1 MFSAIANAF
10 RVPDLRKKILF
21 TLFIVILYR
30 IGAHIPVPGV
40 NAAAIAATLENLP
53 ALGMLNLFSGDALAK
68 FSVFS
73 LGIMPYITAGII
85 MQLLQAAIPA
95 LEQLSKEGEAGQRK
109 ITQYTRYLTIAIAIV
124 EAVGFIGTIF
134 SSAIDP
140 AGAIARPFVIAIIVI
155 TLVAGT
161 CLIMWLAELVSQ
173 RGVGNGMSILIFVGI
188 VSRFPSA
195 LGQALIFGTNGTLG
209 NVLMTIAIVA
219 AVLVVIAAVIYIDR
233 GQRRIPV
240 NYAKRVVGR
249 RVMGGM
255 STYIP
260 LKVNGANVVP
270 IIFASAF
277 LSIPAQLALVIKAGW
292 FQTMA
297 NAMSK
302 GPVNWV
308 VTFILIVFF
317 SYFYTA
323 LVFNPIDLADNLR
336 QQGGFIPGV
345 RPGGQT
351 IKYIETAMNR
361 IVLPGA
367 LFLGVIAIGTSILFT
382 ATSNPLIQQFGGTSI
397 LIMVGV
403 ALETMTQ
410 IESQLKMRHYD
421 GFFK

>member
-21 TLFIVILYR
+21 TLTIVVLYR
-30 IGAHIPVPGV
+30 IGCHIPVPGV
-40 NAAAIAATLENLP
+40 DPSKVANILNSIT
-53 ALGMLNLFSGDALAK
+53 ALNMLNLFSGDALSK

-73 LGIMPYITAGII
+73 LGVMPYITSSII
-85 MQLLQAAIPA
+85 MQLLQAAVPY
-95 LEQLSKEGEAGQRK
+95 LEKLSKEGESGQRK
-109 ITQYTRYLTIAIAIV
+109 ITQYTRYLTVFIATVEAFGLIGLVFNQAIAV
-124 EAVGFIGTIF
+124 T
-134 SSAIDP
+134 AIP
-140 AGAIARPFVIAIIVI
+140 RWFTLLVIIAS
-155 TLVAGT
+155 LVAGT
-161 CLIMWLAELVSQ
+161 SLIMWLAELVSQ
-173 RGVGNGMSILIFVGI
+173 RGVGNGMSILIFVSI
-188 VSRFPSA
+188 ISRFPSA
-195 LGQALIFGTNGTLG
+195 LGSALLLG
-209 NVLMTIAIVA
+209 NYGTIGNIAITVVIMA
-219 AVLVVIAAVIYIDR
+219 AILAVIAAVIYIDR

-240 NYAKRVVGR
+240 SYAKRVVGR

-255 STYIP
+255 TTYIP

-277 LSIPAQLALVIKAGW
+277 LMIPSQLALIIKAGW
-292 FQTMA
+292 FQQFA
-297 NAMSK
+297 AAISS
-302 GPVNWV
+302 GPLNWI
-308 VTFILIVFF
+308 VTFALIVFF

-323 LVFNPIDLADNLR
+323 LIFNPIELSDNLR

-345 RPGGQT
+345 RPGGNT
-351 IKYIETAMNR
+351 IKYIDTVMNR

-367 LFLGVIAIGTSILFT
+367 LFLGVIAVGTSILFALT
-382 ATSNPLIQQFGGTSI
+382 NNQLIQSFGGTSI

>member
-1 MFSAIANAF
+1 MFSGIINAF

-21 TLFIVILYR
+21 TLFILVLYR
-30 IGAHIPVPGV
+30 IGAHIPVPGID
-40 NAAAIAATLENLP
+40 AAAIQATLDSMP
-53 ALGMLNLFSGDALAK
+53 ALGMLNLFSGDALSRM
-68 FSVFS
+68 SVFA
-73 LGIMPYITAGII
+73 LGVMPYITAGII
-85 MQLLQAAIPA
+85 MQLLQAAIPS
-95 LEQLSKEGEAGQRK
+95 LERLSKEGEAGKRK
-109 ITQYTRYLTIAIAIV
+109 ITQYTRFLTIGIATI
-124 EAVGFIGTIF
+124 EAVGLIGAVF
-134 SSAIDP
+134 G
-140 AGAIARPFVIAIIVI
+140 GAVAMSVLPRWLTVLVIVV

-161 CLIMWLAELVSQ
+161 TLIMWLAELITQ
-173 RGVGNGMSILIFVGI
+173 NGIGQGMSLLIFAGI
-188 VSRFPSA
+188 VSRFPAA
-195 LGQALIFGTNGTLG
+195 LAETLMYGGDDVWNYVLTGLIILS
-209 NVLMTIAIVA
+209 I
-219 AVLVVIAAVIYIDR
+219 LVVIAAVIYIDR

-240 NYAKRVVGR
+240 NYAKRVIGR
-249 RVMGGM
+249 RVMGGT

-277 LSIPAQLALVIKAGW
+277 LSIPAQLAMFIDVAW
-292 FQTMA
+292 FQTFA
-297 NAMSK
+297 EAVAS
-302 GPVNWV
+302 GPINWV
-308 VTFILIVFF
+308 ITFVLIVFF

-351 IKYIETAMNR
+351 IKHIETVMNR

-367 LFLGVIAIGTSILFT
+367 LFLGVIAVGTSILFA
-382 ATSNPLIQQFGGTSI
+382 ATSNPLIMQFGGTSI

>member
-1 MFSAIANAF
+1 VFSAIANAF
-10 RVPDLRKKILF
+10 RVPDLRKKIIY
-21 TLFIVILYR
+21 TLIILILYR

-40 NAAAIAATLENLP
+40 DAAAIQATLESLP
-53 ALGMLNLFSGDALAK
+53 ALGMLNLFSGDALARM
-68 FSVFS
+68 SVFS
-73 LGIMPYITAGII
+73 LGVMPYITAGII
-85 MQLLQAAIPA
+85 MQLLQAAIPS
-95 LEQLSKEGEAGQRK
+95 LEALSKEGEAGQRK
-109 ITQYTRYLTIAIAIV
+109 ITQYTRYLTVGIATIEAI
-124 EAVGFIGTIF
+124 GFIGTVF
-134 SSAIDP
+134 SSAVAMSVLP
-140 AGAIARPFVIAIIVI
+140 RWLTVVVIVV

-161 CLIMWLAELVSQ
+161 SLIMWLAELITQ
-173 RGVGNGMSILIFVGI
+173 NGIGNGMSLLIFAGI
-188 VSRFPSA
+188 VSRFPTA
-195 LGQALIFGTNGTLG
+195 LAEAIMSGGTVWNY
-209 NVLMTIAIVA
+209 VLTAIII
-219 AVLVVIAAVIYIDR
+219 LSILLVIAAVIYIDR

-240 NYAKRVVGR
+240 NYAKRVIGR
-249 RVMGGM
+249 RVMGGT

-277 LSIPAQLALVIKAGW
+277 LSIPSQLSLLIKAEW
-292 FQTMA
+292 FQTLA
-297 NAMSK
+297 NAVAQ
-302 GPVNWV
+302 GPINWIL
-308 VTFILIVFF
+308 TFILIVFF

-351 IKYIETAMNR
+351 IKYIETVMNR

-367 LFLGVIAIGTSILFT
+367 LFLGIIAIGTSILFT
-382 ATSNPLIQQFGGTSI
+382 ATNNPLIQQFGGTSI
-397 LIMVGV
+397 LMMVGV

>member
-21 TLFIVILYR
+21 TLAILVLYR

-40 NAAAIAATLENLP
+40 DAAAIQATLENLP
-53 ALGMLNLFSGDALAK
+53 ALGMLNLFSGDALARM
-68 FSVFS
+68 SVFS
-73 LGIMPYITAGII
+73 LGVMPYITAGII

-95 LEQLSKEGEAGQRK
+95 LEALSKEGESGQRK
-109 ITQYTRYLTIAIAIV
+109 ITQYTRYLTIGIATI
-124 EAVGFIGTIF
+124 EAVGFIGTVF
-134 SSAIDP
+134 S
-140 AGAIARPFVIAIIVI
+140 GAVAMSTLPRWITVGVIII

-161 CLIMWLAELVSQ
+161 SLIMWLAELITQ
-173 RGVGNGMSILIFVGI
+173 RGIGNGMSLLIFVGI
-188 VSRFPSA
+188 VSRFPTA
-195 LGQALIFGTNGTLG
+195 LAQALMSGTGAWSY
-209 NVLMTIAIVA
+209 VLTAIIIASIL
-219 AVLVVIAAVIYIDR
+219 LVIMAVIYIDR

-249 RVMGGM
+249 RVMGGS

-277 LSIPAQLALVIKAGW
+277 LSIPSQLALLIKAEW
-292 FQTMA
+292 FQNFA
-297 NAMSK
+297 NAVAQ
-302 GPVNWV
+302 GPINWIL
-308 VTFILIVFF
+308 TFILIVFF

-351 IKYIETAMNR
+351 IKYIETVMNR

-367 LFLGVIAIGTSILFT
+367 LFLGIIAIGTSVLFA
-382 ATSNPLIQQFGGTSI
+382 ATNNPLIMQFGGTSI

>member
-1 MFSAIANAF
+1 VFSGIINAF

-21 TLFIVILYR
+21 TLFILVLYR
-30 IGAHIPVPGV
+30 IGAHIPVPGID
-40 NAAAIAATLENLP
+40 AAAIQATLDSMP
-53 ALGMLNLFSGDALAK
+53 ALGMLNLFSGDALSRM
-68 FSVFS
+68 SVFA
-73 LGIMPYITAGII
+73 LGVMPYITAGII
-85 MQLLQAAIPA
+85 MQLLQAAIPS
-95 LEQLSKEGEAGQRK
+95 LERLSKEGEAGKRK
-109 ITQYTRYLTIAIAIV
+109 ITQYTRFLTIGIATI
-124 EAVGFIGTIF
+124 EAVGLIGAVF
-134 SSAIDP
+134 G
-140 AGAIARPFVIAIIVI
+140 GAVAMSVLPRWLTVLVIVV

-161 CLIMWLAELVSQ
+161 TLIMWLAELITQ
-173 RGVGNGMSILIFVGI
+173 NGIGQGMSLLIFAGI
-188 VSRFPSA
+188 VSRFPAA
-195 LGQALIFGTNGTLG
+195 LAETLMYGGDDVWNYVLTGLIILS
-209 NVLMTIAIVA
+209 I
-219 AVLVVIAAVIYIDR
+219 LVVIAAVIYIDR

-240 NYAKRVVGR
+240 NYAKRVIGR
-249 RVMGGM
+249 RVMGGT

-277 LSIPAQLALVIKAGW
+277 LSIPAQLAMFIDVAW
-292 FQTMA
+292 FQTFA
-297 NAMSK
+297 EAVAS
-302 GPVNWV
+302 GPINWV
-308 VTFILIVFF
+308 ITFVLIVFF

-351 IKYIETAMNR
+351 IKHIETVMNR

-367 LFLGVIAIGTSILFT
+367 LFLGVIAVGTSILFA
-382 ATSNPLIQQFGGTSI
+382 ATSNPLIMQFGGTSI